1 MELSVVVPTLNGRA
15 RLAAGLDA
23 LATHA
28 PEAEV
33 VVVNGPSADGTTG
46 MVRERDDVD
55 VLVEVSDRTVAVA
68 RNAGIEAACGDAIAI
83 VDYDTRITASWYDG
97 VIDGLSSADAV
108 TGPVRPAPADEPTPR
123 ADVTQTRSTAEDQ
136 SATANRLTAADQ
148 SADGLRTD
156 TPDGN
161 ADDTSQRLIE
171 RPEER
176 TIVGRT
182 VTYFPGENVA
192 FRREALEALD
202 GFDEYLRVGAARDA
216 AHRLAGMDHEIRWA
230 DDVAVWAAPPNPTA
244 ADGGRTRRDWGWK
257 YRALTYRL
265 VKNYGIRPTVASR
278 TMTHALTDALSV
290 ATDVVRG
297 DATPSG
303 WAANGRDVVAGVL
316 AGSADGIVS
325 RLRDRTPTRN
335 PYGVSDRADRA
346 VTRYDD
352 CTTSADQ

>member
-46 MVRERDDVD
+46 MVRGRADVD

-83 VDYDTRITASWYDG
+83 VDYDTRITAPWYEG
-97 VIDGLSSADAV
+97 VLDGLSRADVV
-108 TGPVRPAPADEPTPR
+108 TGPVRAAPPGDPRTRAADPADQQPSDRSASDQQPSDRSASDQPAGDTSTGS
-123 ADVTQTRSTAEDQ
+123 ADAS
-136 SATANRLTAADQ
+136 NRLV
-148 SADGLRTD
+148 
-156 TPDGN
+156 
-161 ADDTSQRLIE
+161 E
-171 RPEER
+171 RPERREIR
-176 TIVGRT
+176 GRS
-182 VTYFPGENVA
+182 VTYFPGANVA

-216 AHRLAGMDHEIRWA
+216 AHRLAGMDRTVHWT

-257 YRALTYRL
+257 YRALAYRL
-265 VKNYGIRPTVASR
+265 VKNYGVRPTVIAR
-278 TMTHALTDALSV
+278 TARHAVADAVSV

-297 DATPSG
+297 DATPSR
-303 WAANGRDVVAGVL
+303 WAANGRDVLTGVL
-316 AGSADGIVS
+316 AGGADGLVS
-325 RLRDRTPTRN
+325 RLRDRRPARN

-346 VTRYDD
+346 VTRYDE
-352 CTTSADQ
+352 CTERTEH

>member
-33 VVVNGPSADGTTG
+33 IVVNGPSADGTTG
-46 MVRERDDVD
+46 MVRAREDVD
-55 VLVEVSDRTVAVA
+55 VLIEVSDRTVAVA
-68 RNAGIEAACGDAIAI
+68 RNAGIEAACGDAVAI

-97 VIDGLSSADAV
+97 IIDGLSGADVV
-108 TGPVRPAPADEPTPR
+108 TGPVRAGPPDQPASDQPSVDPTS
-123 ADVTQTRSTAEDQ
+123 DDHDSSGDDI
-136 SATANRLTAADQ
+136 SHRLVE
-148 SADGLRTD
+148 S
-156 TPDGN
+156 PE
-161 ADDTSQRLIE
+161 QRD
-171 RPEER
+171 
-176 TIVGRT
+176 IVGRP

-216 AHRLAGMDHEIRWA
+216 AHRLAGMDRDVHWM

-257 YRALTYRL
+257 YRALAYRL
-265 VKNYGIRPTVASR
+265 VKNYGIRPTVVSR
-278 TMTHALTDALSV
+278 TVRHAIADAVSV

-303 WAANGRDVVAGVL
+303 WASNGRDVLAGVF
-316 AGSADGIVS
+316 AGGADGLVS
-325 RLRDRTPTRN
+325 RLRDRSPARN

-346 VTRYDD
+346 VTRYDE
-352 CTTSADQ
+352 CTERTDR

>member
-46 MVRERDDVD
+46 MVRAREDVD

-68 RNAGIEAACGDAIAI
+68 RNAGIEAACGDAVAI
-83 VDYDTRITASWYDG
+83 VDYDTRITDSWYDG
-97 VIDGLSSADAV
+97 VIDGLSGADAV
-108 TGPVRPAPADEPTPR
+108 TGPVCAGPPDQPSTGQSASD
-123 ADVTQTRSTAEDQ
+123 RSTSDAD
-136 SATANRLTAADQ
+136 SSDVNASHRLVE
-148 SADGLRTD
+148 G
-156 TPDGN
+156 PE
-161 ADDTSQRLIE
+161 QRE
-171 RPEER
+171 
-176 TIVGRT
+176 IVGRP

-216 AHRLAGMDHEIRWA
+216 AHRLAGMDRDVHWA

-257 YRALTYRL
+257 YRALAYRL
-265 VKNYGIRPTVASR
+265 VKNYGIRPTVVSR
-278 TMTHALTDALSV
+278 TARHAITDAVSV

-303 WAANGRDVVAGVL
+303 WAANGRDVLAGVL
-316 AGSADGIVS
+316 AGGADGLVS
-325 RLRDRTPTRN
+325 RLRDRTPARN

-346 VTRYDD
+346 VTRYDG
-352 CTTSADQ
+352 CTERTD

>member
-33 VVVNGPSADGTTG
+33 IVVNGPSADGTTG
-46 MVRERDDVD
+46 MVRAREDVD
-55 VLVEVSDRTVAVA
+55 VLIEVSDRTVAVA
-68 RNAGIEAACGDAIAI
+68 RNAGIEAACGDAVAI

-97 VIDGLSSADAV
+97 IIDGLSGADVV
-108 TGPVRPAPADEPTPR
+108 TGPVRAGPPDQPSSDQPSSDQPSVDPTS
-123 ADVTQTRSTAEDQ
+123 DDHDS
-136 SATANRLTAADQ
+136 S
-148 SADGLRTD
+148 G
-156 TPDGN
+156 
-161 ADDTSQRLIE
+161 DDTSHRLVESPEQRD
-171 RPEER
+171 
-176 TIVGRT
+176 IVGRP
-182 VTYFPGENVA
+182 VTYFPSENVA

-216 AHRLAGMDHEIRWA
+216 AHRLAGMDRDVHWT

-265 VKNYGIRPTVASR
+265 VKNYGIRPTVVSR
-278 TMTHALTDALSV
+278 TVRHAIADAVSV

-303 WAANGRDVVAGVL
+303 WASNGRDVLAGVF
-316 AGSADGIVS
+316 AGGADGLVS
-325 RLRDRTPTRN
+325 RLRDRSPARN

-346 VTRYDD
+346 VTRYDE
-352 CTTSADQ
+352 CTEHTDR

>member
-33 VVVNGPSADGTTG
+33 IVVNGPSADGTTG
-46 MVRERDDVD
+46 MVRAREDVD
-55 VLVEVSDRTVAVA
+55 VLIEVSDRTVAVA
-68 RNAGIEAACGDAIAI
+68 RNAGIEAACGDAVAI

-97 VIDGLSSADAV
+97 IIDGLSGADAV
-108 TGPVRPAPADEPTPR
+108 TGPVRAGPPDQPASDQPSVDPTS
-123 ADVTQTRSTAEDQ
+123 DDHDSSGE
-136 SATANRLTAADQ
+136 
-148 SADGLRTD
+148 
-156 TPDGN
+156 
-161 ADDTSQRLIE
+161 DTSHRLVEGPEQRE
-171 RPEER
+171 
-176 TIVGRT
+176 IVGRP

-216 AHRLAGMDHEIRWA
+216 AHRLAGMDRDVHWM

-257 YRALTYRL
+257 YRALAYRL
-265 VKNYGIRPTVASR
+265 VKNYGIRPTVVSR
-278 TMTHALTDALSV
+278 TVRHAIADAVSV

-303 WAANGRDVVAGVL
+303 WAANGRDVLAGVF
-316 AGSADGIVS
+316 AGGADGLVS
-325 RLRDRTPTRN
+325 RLRDRSPARN

-346 VTRYDD
+346 VTRYDE
-352 CTTSADQ
+352 CTERTDR

>member
-33 VVVNGPSADGTTG
+33 IVVNGPSADGTTG
-46 MVRERDDVD
+46 MVRAREDVD
-55 VLVEVSDRTVAVA
+55 VLIEVSDRTVAVA
-68 RNAGIEAACGDAIAI
+68 RNAGIEAACGDAVAI

-97 VIDGLSSADAV
+97 IIDGLSGADVV
-108 TGPVRPAPADEPTPR
+108 TGPVRAGPPDQPSVDPTS
-123 ADVTQTRSTAEDQ
+123 DDHDS
-136 SATANRLTAADQ
+136 S
-148 SADGLRTD
+148 G
-156 TPDGN
+156 
-161 ADDTSQRLIE
+161 DDTSHRLVESPEQRD
-171 RPEER
+171 
-176 TIVGRT
+176 IVGRP
-182 VTYFPGENVA
+182 VTYFPSENVA

-216 AHRLAGMDHEIRWA
+216 AHRLAGMDRDVHWM

-257 YRALTYRL
+257 YRALAYRL
-265 VKNYGIRPTVASR
+265 VKNYGIRPTVVSR
-278 TMTHALTDALSV
+278 TVRHAIADAVSV

-303 WAANGRDVVAGVL
+303 WASNGRDVLAGVF
-316 AGSADGIVS
+316 AGGADGLVS
-325 RLRDRTPTRN
+325 RLRDRSPARN

-346 VTRYDD
+346 VTRYDE
-352 CTTSADQ
+352 CTEHTDR